1 MKHTKDQSI
10 WMRRMALS
18 LVIVGGAGLLGGLF
32 LALISPMRGA
42 AAPGMAAPDATQAS
56 LRIIQK
62 GTATVFAGEVA
73 TYTIAV
79 TNTSD
84 ASVSGIELFD
94 TWTTNAPQA
103 TKDIWWERGILA
115 KFNGYVATPS
125 DAVASF
131 TQTIELLDERG
142 EATWALYPLAAGE
155 SVEIVFSVTV
165 PITLQ
170 PALKEHEPRTWSDL
184 GPSNIANSVVAS
196 VPGEE
201 EDVAAPVV
209 SAMVVGPLLSIDK
222 MAEGEVA
229 PEEHCRVG
237 RLVTYT
243 VRIENVTEED
253 GDERPDAVR
262 ASNLV
267 VQETLPAQIQDSV
280 IEVTADQTG
289 VITGYDPTTGVL
301 SWTLPSDLEP
311 GAATTVTFIA
321 RVPRDTAY
329 NPKVQYLEND
339 KVSLLAWADGM
350 PVRPANANDRLET
363 RILSPFDKIVTT
375 GPPLDKPTTTYANRP
390 VTYTLTFYNPL
401 HDRDIVSEDALR
413 LEDGL
418 HNTFIFSETLL
429 GPPPDL
435 VKGPYLRWDNV
446 AVAANGAVTMS
457 YLVDVPAQILPSG
470 RWNCADSYANSVTA
484 TAGFASF
491 GTYIGHDENQLAL
504 PDENQLAVLDVD
516 PEIELSKQVV
526 PDSQIPG
533 EVVTYTITLDNVGER
548 DIPGPIVVTD
558 VLPIDD
564 VYGRYFSYQEMVAP
578 TEAPFTPTQVL
589 SDGAVVVW
597 GALPGLDVGASHTLI
612 FRAVVD
618 GVAHEKYYNDVWAYN
633 AETGICPVVDEWSTE
648 VEVDTPFRINKF
660 AQQSAVVQGELL
672 AYEASILN
680 ISPRTLYTVTA
691 FADDLSS
698 VFFSDPADGDYVYS
712 TTVMPPAPLPP
723 GESWQH
729 TFVVSTTGLPEDTGL
744 GTSWCEDRGEGRD
757 LQQDVGTVLF
767 QVREPEMWRTNADKL
782 RDSSVTITPH
792 VSILQS
798 ATPNP
803 VAVGELTTL
812 TITLRDNRITPTTDI
827 TGITLEWEL
836 PSVWVGDFTLL
847 ATSPPTSSQDLTE
860 DPPLYYWSN
869 LTLPAGGTMEVAL
882 ALRAP
887 LLTGDDDRK
896 QGYRSNTEVIGIG
909 DRAICVPPAE
919 KVDGKTLDVVP
930 GVLIKKEPDV
940 EQIGPYGEVVY
951 TMEVENTTGATVQD
965 VVVTDILPDNW
976 EYLGWVSGPEPDSED
991 PLRWTLDV
999 IPPQTSIEIVF
1010 RARAYADVGKRRNAV
1025 ECTAPIHWM
1034 VDTKYTETVGV
1045 FVAPGVGFFKDV
1057 SPQEVKAGD
1066 VVTYTI
1072 NLYNGTDATVLA
1084 NIFLTE
1090 MLPDGFTFLE
1100 TVEGPEEIAVQGQQ
1114 VKWSVADPLDQN
1126 ERLRIVFRA
1135 RTDEDLVS
1143 GDYRNPRVSAYA
1155 EDQDTGEPVDI
1166 PDIENAAPVYVAG
1179 IPTVL
1184 VQKTVYPA
1192 HITAGEM
1199 VTYTITLFNEMETAQ
1214 AMILTDTLPYSFTYD
1229 ARVAG
1234 ATPNVLSGRPTR
1246 LVWPNINIASQ
1257 ETITMAFRVRSDRMT
1272 PDGKHYNRLE
1282 TLVGGFY
1289 FDHPGLAPVSVTEL
1303 PRVDAQV
1310 SKDDGEMWIDPGQEV
1325 VYTVRYT
1332 NATASGVTL
1341 RDVVLTDTIAP
1352 ASAVEVDAPGWT
1364 PLGSGRY
1371 TYAVGT
1377 LDPMA
1382 GDELTV
1388 RAVLTTAI
1396 PTDEVFVLSNTVE
1409 IGYRTDEDVVESNPE
1424 NNRAT
1429 DLDPVYGPDLVVAQM
1444 EVTPTRLLADDPPR
1458 VYVTVANQGT
1468 MAADRWWTGREG
1480 VEQLF
1485 QVRVYLKPVGS
1496 PPPNSV
1502 FDQEGKYCEVW
1513 SSALA
1518 KDASTVVSCAAASA
1532 PTEGMYAIYAQVD
1545 TSMRDPAE
1553 PWGKSFGLIIEAI
1566 EDNNVTTTPILI
1578 EGQTEKI
1585 VYLPVIVRQR

>member
-1 MKHTKDQSI
+1 MGCVKGHTMERTKAPSL
-10 WMRRMALS
+10 WVRWTVLS
-18 LVIVGGAGLLGGLF
+18 LVIVGGAVLLGGLF
-32 LALISPMRGA
+32 LALVSPARGA
-42 AAPGMAAPDATQAS
+42 AAPGMAAPDAPQASS
-56 LRIIQK
+56 LRITQK
-62 GTATVFAGEVA
+62 GPASALAGEVVI
-73 TYTIAV
+73 YTIAV

-84 ASVSGIELFD
+84 APVSGIELFD

-103 TKDIWWERGILA
+103 DPSRDQWWDRGILA
-115 KFNGYVATPS
+115 NFNGYVATP
-125 DAVASF
+125 ASAITGF
-131 TQTIELLDERG
+131 TQTIELVDRRG
-142 EATWALYPLAAGE
+142 EATWALAPLAAGE
-155 SVEIVFSVTV
+155 SVEIVFSVTT

-170 PALKEHEPRTWSDL
+170 PALKNHKPWGDI
-184 GPSNIANSVVAS
+184 GPSNLVNSVVAS
-196 VPGEE
+196 APGE
-201 EDVAAPVV
+201 DNVDAVV

-222 MAEGEVA
+222 TAEGEVA
-229 PEEHCRVG
+229 PEGHCRVG

-243 VRIENVTEED
+243 VRIENVS
-253 GDERPDAVR
+253 ERADAFR

-280 IEVTADQTG
+280 IKMMADQTG
-289 VITGYDPTTGVL
+289 VITAYDATTGVL

-321 RVPRDTAY
+321 RVPPDTAY
-329 NPKVQYLEND
+329 NPRQKNLENNQE
-339 KVSLLAWADGM
+339 SLLAWAAGM
-350 PVRPANANDRLET
+350 PVRPANANSRLRT
-363 RILSPFDKIVTT
+363 RILSPFDKFVVT
-375 GPPLDKPTTTYANRP
+375 GPPVNKPETTYANRP

-418 HNTFIFSETLL
+418 HETFIFSDTLL
-429 GPPPDL
+429 GAPPDL
-435 VKGPYLRWDNV
+435 IEGAYLRWDDV
-446 AVAANGAVTMS
+446 EVAANGAITMS
-457 YLVDVPAQILPSG
+457 YLVTVPAQALPSG
-470 RWNCADSYANSVTA
+470 RRHCADSYANSVTA
-484 TAGFASF
+484 TAGFAGF
-491 GTYIGHDENQLAL
+491 GAYIGHDDNA
-504 PDENQLAVLDVD
+504 LAVLDVD
-516 PEIELSKQVV
+516 PEVELAKQVV
-526 PDSQIPG
+526 PNLQIPG
-533 EVVTYTITLDNVGER
+533 EVVTYTITLANVGER

-558 VLPIDD
+558 VLPMDD
-564 VYGRYFSYQEMVAP
+564 VYGRYFSFQQMVAL

-597 GALPGLDVGASHTLI
+597 GDLPGLDVGASHTLI

-618 GVAHEKYYNDVWAYN
+618 GVAREKYRNDVWAYN
-633 AETGICPVVDEWSTE
+633 VETGICPVVNERATE

-660 AQQSAVVQGELL
+660 ALQSEVVQGELL
-672 AYEASILN
+672 EYEASILN
-680 ISPRTLYTVTA
+680 VSPRTLYTVTA
-691 FADDLSS
+691 FRDDLSS
-698 VFFSDPADGDYVYS
+698 VFFTDPADDNYEYEYVL
-712 TTVMPPAPLPP
+712 PAPAPLPP
-723 GESWQH
+723 GETWYH
-729 TFVVSTTGLPEDTGL
+729 TFEVRATGLPEDTGL
-744 GTSWCEDRGEGRD
+744 GTSWCEDRGRGRD
-757 LQQDVGTVLF
+757 LQQDKATVGF
-767 QVREPEMWRTNADKL
+767 QVREPEMWRANADKL

-792 VSILQS
+792 VSILQA

-812 TITLRDNRITPTTDI
+812 TITLRDNRIAPTTDI

-836 PSVWVGDFTLL
+836 LSARAGDFTLL

-860 DPPLYYWSN
+860 DPPLYYWSD

-882 ALRAP
+882 TLRAP
-887 LLTGDDDRK
+887 LLTDDDDRK
-896 QGYRSNTEVIGIG
+896 QGYRSKTKVVEIS
-909 DRAICVPPAE
+909 DPAICVPSE
-919 KVDGKTLDVVP
+919 ERLDGKNLEVVP

-940 EQIGPYGEVVY
+940 ERVGPYGEVVY
-951 TMEVENTTGATVQD
+951 TMKVENTTGATVRD
-965 VVVTDILPDNW
+965 VVVTDILPKDW
-976 EYLGWVSGPEPDSED
+976 EYLGWVDGPEPDSED

-999 IPPQTSIEIVF
+999 IPARSSIEMVF
-1010 RARAYADVGKRRNAV
+1010 KARAFTDVGIWRNKV

-1034 VDTKYTETVGV
+1034 VDRKYTDTVGV
-1045 FVAPGVGFFKDV
+1045 FVASGVGFFK
-1057 SPQEVKAGD
+1057 EVAPREVEAGD
-1066 VVTYTI
+1066 VATYTI
-1072 NLYNGTDATVLA
+1072 NLYNGTDATILA

-1090 MLPDGFTFLE
+1090 TLPSGFTFLE

-1114 VKWSVADPLDQN
+1114 VKWSVIEPLGKNKQ
-1126 ERLRIVFRA
+1126 LRIVFRA
-1135 RTDEDLVS
+1135 RVDEALVS
-1143 GDYRNPRVSAYA
+1143 GVYRNSRVSVYA
-1155 EDQDTGEPVDI
+1155 EDQDTGERVNI

-1184 VQKTVYPA
+1184 VNKAVHPV

-1199 VTYTITLFNEMETAQ
+1199 VTYTITLFNEMDTAQ
-1214 AMILTDTLPYSFTYD
+1214 TMLLTDTLPYSFTYD
-1229 ARVAG
+1229 APVAG

-1246 LVWPNINIASQ
+1246 LVWLNINIAPQ
-1257 ETITMAFRVRSDRMT
+1257 ETLTMAFRVRSDRMT
-1272 PDGKHYNRLE
+1272 PNGKHYNRLE

-1310 SKDDGEMWIDPGQEV
+1310 SKDNGETWISPGQEV

-1332 NATASGVTL
+1332 NVTASGVTL

-1352 ASAVEVDAPGWT
+1352 ASAVEVDAPEWT
-1364 PLGSGRY
+1364 SLGSGRY
-1371 TYAVGT
+1371 TYAIGA
-1377 LDPMA
+1377 LAPMA
-1382 GDELTV
+1382 GGELTV

-1396 PTDEVFVLSNTVE
+1396 PADEVFVLSNTVE

-1424 NNRAT
+1424 DNRAT
-1429 DLDPVYGPDLVVAQM
+1429 ALNPVYGPDLVITEMV
-1444 EVTPTRLLADDPPR
+1444 VTPTQLLAEDPPR

-1518 KDASTVVSCAAASA
+1518 KDTSRVVSCAAASA
-1532 PTEGMYAIYAQVD
+1532 PTEGAYAIYAQVD
-1545 TSMRDPAE
+1545 TSQRDTNE
-1553 PWGKSFGLIIEAI
+1553 PWGKSFGLILEAI

-1578 EGQTEKI
+1578 EGQTEKK
-1585 VYLPVIVRQR
+1585 VYLPVIVRQS